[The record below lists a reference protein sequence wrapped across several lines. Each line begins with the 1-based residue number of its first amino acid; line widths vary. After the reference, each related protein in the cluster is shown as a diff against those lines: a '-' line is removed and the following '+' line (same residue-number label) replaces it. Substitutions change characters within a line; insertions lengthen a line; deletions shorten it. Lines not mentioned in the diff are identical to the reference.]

1 MARHKNA
8 TTEELLREQAIYGNI
23 DKDQLE
29 HEQQITRSLAH
40 SIQIGNKR
48 IEEIIT
54 GAKPSPNDSAAVSA
68 FRAVADVYQA
78 KKRIDEATLRA
89 NTVATTKHE
98 TTITEKAVLTDV
110 LKSFTPAE
118 RKAALKVVETAD
130 KLKVRDM
137 GLGDL

>member
-1 MARHKNA
+1 MARHKNPG
-8 TTEELLREQAIYGNI
+8 TEELLREQAIYGNI

-40 SIQIGNKR
+40 VFKIGIKR
-48 IEEIIT
+48 MEDIVK
-54 GAKPSPNDSAAVSA
+54 GKNPSANDSAAVSA

-78 KKRIDEATLRA
+78 KKRIDEASVRA
-89 NTVATTKHE
+89 NTIATSKHE
-98 TTITEKAVLTDV
+98 TTIAEKAVLADV

-118 RKAALKVVETAD
+118 RKAALEVVETAD
-130 KLKVRDM
+130 KLKIRDA